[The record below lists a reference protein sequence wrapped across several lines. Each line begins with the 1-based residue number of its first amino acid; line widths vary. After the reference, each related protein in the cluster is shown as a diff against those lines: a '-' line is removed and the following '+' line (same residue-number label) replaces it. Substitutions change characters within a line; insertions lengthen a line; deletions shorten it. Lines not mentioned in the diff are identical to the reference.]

1 MNKKHYEIQYNQCTP
16 FDEGVAIEGN
26 VGHIGLD
33 QIMRNTFSFK
43 EFVAHEEADKEWW
56 LMMEISVWEEIFPDE
71 WDREYL
77 GCFYIDKRFKEHGLV
92 PDDYDNEYITN
103 VPKYVAKALQKWMRT

>member
-1 MNKKHYEIQYNQCTP
+1 MNKKIYEIQVNQCTP
-16 FDEGVAIEGN
+16 FNEDVSIDG
-26 VGHIGLD
+26 GLD
-33 QIMRNTFSFK
+33 FIQLSQMKSISFSEYMK
-43 EFVAHEEADKEWW
+43 DYLEDDEWW
-56 LMMEISVWEEIFPDE
+56 VMLEISVWEEVFDGE